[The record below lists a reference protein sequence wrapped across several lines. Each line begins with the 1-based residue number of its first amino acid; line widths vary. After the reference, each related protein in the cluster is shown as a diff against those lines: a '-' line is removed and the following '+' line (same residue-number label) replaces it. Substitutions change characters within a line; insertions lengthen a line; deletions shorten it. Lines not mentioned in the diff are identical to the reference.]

1 MRNQPRVL
9 ACSAILLGGL
19 SGFAYAA
26 EGDQSPPVQA
36 VTTDAPVVTRSD
48 DALPLSRA
56 DIDVAPVK
64 HVRTAPVA
72 RTAAVSQHLTSR
84 RLIAPVAVSAA
95 ATHPSCNNIICGNFV
110 LVGIGF

>member
-9 ACSAILLGGL
+9 ACSVMLVGGL
-19 SGFAYAA
+19 AGFAYAA
-26 EGDQSPPVQA
+26 EGDQSPPA
-36 VTTDAPVVTRSD
+36 VTTDAPVVTRPD
-48 DALPLSRA
+48 DALPRA

-64 HVRTAPVA
+64 HVRTAPVV
-72 RTAAVSQHLTSR
+72 RTVAAPQHLISR
-84 RLIAPVAVSAA
+84 KLIAPVAVAAA

>member
-9 ACSAILLGGL
+9 ACSAMLLGGL
-19 SGFAYAA
+19 AGFAYAA
-26 EGDQSPPVQA
+26 EGDQSPSVQA

-48 DALPLSRA
+48 DARA
-56 DIDVAPVK
+56 DVDVAPVR
-64 HVRTAPVA
+64 HVRTAPVV
-72 RTAAVSQHLTSR
+72 RTAAVPQHLTSR
-84 RLIAPVAVSAA
+84 RLIAPVAVAAA